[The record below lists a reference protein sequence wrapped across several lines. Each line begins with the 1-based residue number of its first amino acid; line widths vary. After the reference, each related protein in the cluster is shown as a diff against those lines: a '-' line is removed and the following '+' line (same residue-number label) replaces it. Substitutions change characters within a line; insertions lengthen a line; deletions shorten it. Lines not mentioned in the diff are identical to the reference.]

1 MSTTPR
7 TDAAV
12 IASGFQAVPFGFQE
26 FARSLEIELAEA
38 EQIDNAANH
47 YLSRAEKAEAEVERL
62 FARLYKACDDERDM
76 AISEG
81 LGHGVCGLA
90 SELTARAE
98 KAEAKL
104 EDVSALLRR
113 VAGHLLQDNPL
124 RKQVIDYL
132 KDRKLTGKILRAEKE
147 ANK

>member
-26 FARSLEIELAEA
+26 FARSLEIELKEA

-47 YLSRAEKAEAEVERL
+47 YLSRAEKAESEVEN
-62 FARLYKACDDERDM
+62 
-76 AISEG
+76 
-81 LGHGVCGLA
+81 LA
-90 SELTARAE
+90 L
-98 KAEAKL
+98 
-104 EDVSALLRR
+104 LLRR
-113 VAGHLLQDNPL
+113 VSRHLPQDNPL

-147 ANK
+147 ASK